1 MGAQSLNMFRTGLL
15 ALVFL
20 TAAVCAQKWETS
32 REKRTLELKGK
43 EFECSYKIQH
53 RVRKKKLQGNK
64 KGSSVSCTP
73 DSKKIKGMV
82 NTTFVFKKEQAT
94 IQHWIKRGKDSIT
107 KVVIED
113 YVPPTSTLAPS
124 STISS
129 SILPNITM
137 PPILPNITMPP
148 VFPNFTMPP
157 TSPPSGGNMNCNC
170 QLPMLGG
177 MSAATGRSLGHF
189 SLDHIPQQIS
199 TLTKRLHLNRNLND
213 DNLIEIMGGL
223 LGNTQGSNTGEGG
236 NLVEIIA
243 GAVLGNTE
251 GGNSEEAGNY
261 GNGGLVEIINNVLGN
276 LEGGSAGLGEMISSI
291 MNNNTGET
299 GLNFQEII
307 EAVISWFQDVVNNID
322 FESIFGDGFALP
334 TDVEVMQIL
343 TEYLNNIDTQTLVEM
358 MGGMAPLEMQLQCQ
372 CTPAS

>member
-53 RVRKKKLQGNK
+53 RVRKKKLQVNK

-291 MNNNTGET
+291 VSNNTGET

-372 CTPAS
+372 CTPA

>member
-53 RVRKKKLQGNK
+53 RVRKKKLQVNK

-148 VFPNFTMPP
+148 VFPNVTMPP

-251 GGNSEEAGNY
+251 AGNSEEGGNN

-276 LEGGSAGLGEMISSI
+276 LEGGNAGLGEMISSI
-291 MNNNTGET
+291 VSNNTGET
-299 GLNFQEII
+299 GPNFQEII

-322 FESIFGDGFALP
+322 FESIFGDGFSLP

-372 CTPAS
+372 CTPA

>member
-53 RVRKKKLQGNK
+53 RVRKKKLQVNK

-124 STISS
+124 TTISS

-148 VFPNFTMPP
+148 ILPNITMPP

-251 GGNSEEAGNY
+251 AGNSEEGGNN

-276 LEGGSAGLGEMISSI
+276 LEGGNAGLGEMISSI
-291 MNNNTGET
+291 VSNNTGET

-372 CTPAS
+372 CTPA

>member
-1 MGAQSLNMFRTGLL
+1 
-15 ALVFL
+15 
-20 TAAVCAQKWETS
+20 
-32 REKRTLELKGK
+32 
-43 EFECSYKIQH
+43 
-53 RVRKKKLQGNK
+53 
-64 KGSSVSCTP
+64 
-73 DSKKIKGMV
+73 
-82 NTTFVFKKEQAT
+82 
-94 IQHWIKRGKDSIT
+94 
-107 KVVIED
+107 
-113 YVPPTSTLAPS
+113 
-124 STISS
+124 
-129 SILPNITM
+129 
-137 PPILPNITMPP
+137 
-148 VFPNFTMPP
+148 
-157 TSPPSGGNMNCNC
+157 MNCNC

-251 GGNSEEAGNY
+251 AGNSEEAGNN

-276 LEGGSAGLGEMISSI
+276 LEGGNAGLGEMISSI
-291 MNNNTGET
+291 VSNNTGET

-372 CTPAS
+372 CTPA

>member
-53 RVRKKKLQGNK
+53 RVRKKKLQVNK

-94 IQHWIKRGKDSIT
+94 IQHWIKKGKDAIT

-251 GGNSEEAGNY
+251 AGNSEEGGNN

-291 MNNNTGET
+291 VSNNTGET

-372 CTPAS
+372 CTPA

>member
-53 RVRKKKLQGNK
+53 RVRKKKLQVNK
-64 KGSSVSCTP
+64 KGSSVSCSP

-82 NTTFVFKKEQAT
+82 NTTLVFKKEQAT

-157 TSPPSGGNMNCNC
+157 TSPPGGGNMNCNC

-177 MSAATGRSLGHF
+177 TSAATGRSLGHF

-251 GGNSEEAGNY
+251 AGNSEEAGNY

-291 MNNNTGET
+291 VSNNTGET

-307 EAVISWFQDVVNNID
+307 KAVISWFQDVVNNID

>member
-53 RVRKKKLQGNK
+53 RVRKKKLQVNK

-94 IQHWIKRGKDSIT
+94 IQHWIKKGKDAIT

-124 STISS
+124 TTISS

-199 TLTKRLHLNRNLND
+199 TPTKRLHLNRNLND

-251 GGNSEEAGNY
+251 AGNSEEGGNN

-276 LEGGSAGLGEMISSI
+276 LEGGNAGLGEMISSI
-291 MNNNTGET
+291 VSNNTGET

-372 CTPAS
+372 CTPA